1 MIAIIETYQKED
13 GTIEIPKV
21 LRPYMDGLE
30 LIQ

>member
-1 MIAIIETYQKED
+1 MIAIIETYQRED
-13 GTIEIPKV
+13 GTIEIPEV